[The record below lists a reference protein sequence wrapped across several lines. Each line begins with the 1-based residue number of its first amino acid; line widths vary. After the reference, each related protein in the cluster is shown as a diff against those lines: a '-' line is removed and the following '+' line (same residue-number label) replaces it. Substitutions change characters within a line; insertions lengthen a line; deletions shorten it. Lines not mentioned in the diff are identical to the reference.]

1 MSTTGISRNFALASR
16 ANGSHKQAMFPV
28 ALFAAVLV
36 VAIVL
41 YTFSRRK
48 ALRAPGLREALLI
61 IGTIIVLVVIWL
73 TMMR

>member
-1 MSTTGISRNFALASR
+1 
-16 ANGSHKQAMFPV
+16 MFPV
-28 ALFAAVLV
+28 ALFAAVLM

-48 ALRAPGLREALLI
+48 ALHAPGLREALLI